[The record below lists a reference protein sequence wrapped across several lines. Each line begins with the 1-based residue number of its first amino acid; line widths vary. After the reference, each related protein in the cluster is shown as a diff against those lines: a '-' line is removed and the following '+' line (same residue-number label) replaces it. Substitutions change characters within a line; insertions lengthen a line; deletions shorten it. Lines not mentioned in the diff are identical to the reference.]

1 MTAKRKPAK
10 KAEQPKRPPGRPS
23 KKTPELCAEICARL
37 SKGEPLAVICR
48 DEHMPETRTVSDW
61 KAADVE
67 FSAEFARARD
77 DGYDAIA
84 AECLRIADATEHDTV
99 MVGSGEHKREA
110 ANTEW
115 ISRSKLRVE
124 TRLKLLAKWDPK
136 RYGEKQQVEHS
147 GSMTL
152 EQLVHASMTP
162 PDDSG
167 S

>member
-1 MTAKRKPAK
+1 MATTKQRKPAK
-10 KAEQPKRPPGRPS
+10 KPRGRPS
-23 KKTPELCAEICARL
+23 TYTKAKGAAICARL

-48 DEHMPETRTVSDW
+48 DKGMPPVRTVSLW
-61 KAADVE
+61 KENHPEFAAN
-67 FSAEFARARD
+67 FARAREE
-77 DGYDAIA
+77 GYDAIA
-84 AECLRIADATEHDTV
+84 AECLEIADATERDTV
-99 MVGSGEHKREA
+99 MVGSGEHEREV

-152 EQLVHASMTP
+152 EQLVKASMAPAT
-162 PDDSG
+162 DAS
-167 S
+167 SS